1 MFPLRFLLGVAT
13 GAIAVLLMNPNLAN
27 RARPVAKA
35 ILKKALKAAHGAQV
49 SGAELAG
56 PPKTSTP
63 RPRWRSPPR
72 C

>member
-35 ILKKALKAAHGAQV
+35 ILINLIEGGDPAAASRTSIPEAAAV
-49 SGAELAG
+49 REAG
-56 PPKTSTP
+56 NP
-63 RPRWRSPPR
+63 R
-72 C
+72 